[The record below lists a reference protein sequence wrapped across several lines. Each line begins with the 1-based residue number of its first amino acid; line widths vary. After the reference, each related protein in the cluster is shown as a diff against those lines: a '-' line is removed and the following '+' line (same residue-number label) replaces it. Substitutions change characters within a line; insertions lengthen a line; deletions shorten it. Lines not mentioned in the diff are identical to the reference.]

1 MIEMAKQ
8 LFVGIKIS
16 RALQTDL
23 DSPAP
28 GTKHYLEP
36 GSENYLEIV
45 SMGDDKLIGRYVED
59 GFRAAEVGILSRNVC
74 SIVRLVTG
82 GHRIEEDSVHIYA
95 P

>member
-1 MIEMAKQ
+1 MAKQ

-16 RALQTDL
+16 RALQNDL

-28 GTKHYLEP
+28 GMKHFLDP
-36 GSENYLEIV
+36 GTADHLQIV
-45 SMGDDKLIGRYVED
+45 SMGEDRIIGRYVED
-59 GFRAAEVGILSRNVC
+59 GFRAAEVGILGRAVC

-95 P
+95 S